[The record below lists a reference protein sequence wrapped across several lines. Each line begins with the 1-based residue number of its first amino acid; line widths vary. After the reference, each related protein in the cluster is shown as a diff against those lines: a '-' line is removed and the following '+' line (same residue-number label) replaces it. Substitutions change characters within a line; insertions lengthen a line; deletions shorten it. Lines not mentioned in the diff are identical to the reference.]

1 MVMIKRNKF
10 LFVSLLATLFTLLSP
25 SSFAAN
31 VWVTVSKNKVVK
43 NEVFQL
49 RIAVDKK
56 VSSDDLDLSVLEKDF
71 YVGRPSFGT
80 SINIINGSRSTQS
93 EWNISLAAQRLG
105 TATIPAFSIDGAQSE
120 PIVIQVSMDSDEP
133 NVSDLIELQSSINKQ
148 TLYPNESALLKT
160 RLIIKAD
167 PRRLQSPSVIPP
179 QVQGLT
185 LDTIG
190 EPNQYQSVLD
200 GVEVTILDQNYR
212 VTADSAGEFTLSSIG
227 FTGSVVYGNNRTGTT
242 KLVSANTTPK
252 TFVIKV
258 NPVPDNYQG
267 TWLPASSLTL
277 SQQWSDSEGNRIQS
291 DKLDAK
297 VGDSITREITL
308 DIQGMTSERFPD
320 IKVNYPNTVRI
331 YQEKPQFSQLD
342 DGTTRMTLT
351 QVLIPQQQGE
361 IELNDIQIN
370 WWNSQTESPAVSK
383 IDGLTLNVA
392 PGDLVNNNESIVL
405 NAPTQAAQTVVIR
418 DSGFWPYLTALFAS
432 LWVITSVLLIKRSK
446 QPIHLPTQKLE
457 QQLGS
462 QALLSAI
469 QRGDSVRASYLAKE
483 WLAQL
488 TLKDSTLIEQIN
500 LELQAMLQSQYSTS
514 SGSWNSAQLIGLIRK
529 AEKQNAKATPP
540 ASDLPQ
546 L

>member
-25 SSFAAN
+25 ASFAAN

-120 PIVIQVSMDSDEP
+120 PIAIQVSMDSDEP
-133 NVSDLIELQSSINKQ
+133 KVSDLIELQSSINKQ
-148 TLYPNESALLKT
+148 TLYPNESAFLKT

-167 PRRLQSPSVIPP
+167 PRRLQNPSVIPP

-185 LDTIG
+185 LDAIG

-212 VTADSAGEFTLSSIG
+212 VTADNAGEFTLSSIG

-242 KLVSANTTPK
+242 KLVSANTKPK

-361 IELNDIQIN
+361 IKLNDIQIN
-370 WWNSQTESPAVSK
+370 WWNSQTESPAVAK

-392 PGDLVNNNESIVL
+392 PGDLVNNNESVVL
-405 NAPTQAAQTVVIR
+405 NAPTQAAQTVVVK

-432 LWVITSVLLIKRSK
+432 LWLLTSALLIKRGK
-446 QPIHLPTQKLE
+446 QPTQLSTENME
-457 QQLGS
+457 QQLSS

-469 QRGDSVRASYLAKE
+469 ERGDSVRASYLAKK

-488 TLKDSTLIEQIN
+488 TLKDSTLIEKIN
-500 LELQAMLQSQYSTS
+500 LELKAMLQSQYSLS
-514 SGSWNSAQLIGLIRK
+514 SGSWDSAQLVGLIRK
-529 AEKQNAKATPP
+529 AEKQNTKAKPP
-540 ASDLPQ
+540 ASNLPP

>member
-120 PIVIQVSMDSDEP
+120 PIAIQVSMDSDEP
-133 NVSDLIELQSSINKQ
+133 KVSDLIELQSSINKQ

-167 PRRLQSPSVIPP
+167 PRRLQNPSVIPP

-185 LDTIG
+185 LDAIG

-212 VTADSAGEFTLSSIG
+212 VTADNAGEFTLSSIG

-242 KLVSANTTPK
+242 KLVSANTKPK

-320 IKVNYPNTVRI
+320 IKVNYQNTVRI

-361 IELNDIQIN
+361 IKLNDIQIN
-370 WWNSQTESPAVSK
+370 WWNSQTESPAVAK

-405 NAPTQAAQTVVIR
+405 NAPTQSPQTVVVK

-432 LWVITSVLLIKRSK
+432 LWVITSVLLIKRGK
-446 QPIHLPTQKLE
+446 QPTQLSTENLE

-469 QRGDSVRASYLAKE
+469 ERGDSARASYLAKE

-500 LELQAMLQSQYSTS
+500 LELKAMLQSQYSPS
-514 SGSWNSAQLIGLIRK
+514 SGSWDSAQLVGLIRK
-529 AEKQNAKATPP
+529 AEKQNAKAKPP
-540 ASDLPQ
+540 ASDLPP